1 MTTGDAVQTR
11 KLLSVFR
18 ERPQNLD
25 TERLEQRRQRLVPL
39 LRAEV
44 RTRHAA
50 QKRSARWRRF
60 AGGLAVAATVA
71 LGVGIASRRG
81 ESPPPVANAAG
92 SIVVEGLGGESALWS
107 GAKPH
112 PLVVGET
119 LQDPVRGEVRTEA
132 GWARLR
138 TKQGL
143 SLGLSAATAVDLADL
158 AGAKGERRVFLAR
171 GELSCE
177 VPKLPSGERFVVL
190 TPDARVV
197 VHGTAFSVRIVP
209 GTPSSTC
216 VRVQHGTVS
225 LHRAGKQIV
234 LNGGDSAGCEP
245 PRAVE
250 QPRAAAQV
258 EPMEAEPARR
268 VRRSDPARTEPKK
281 PDSPE
286 VASSTLAKETELL
299 KAALAAERRKDYV
312 AARRNLRVLI
322 SRYPESPLVGD
333 AEQALER
340 VSRHAG
346 GQE

>member
-1 MTTGDAVQTR
+1 MSTGDAAQTR

-18 ERPQNLD
+18 EGPQSLD
-25 TERLEQRRQRLVPL
+25 SERVEQRRERLVPL

-44 RTRHAA
+44 RASHAA
-50 QKRSARWRRF
+50 QKRSVRMRRF
-60 AGGLAVAATVA
+60 AAGLAAAAAVA
-71 LGVGIASRRG
+71 LAIGVASRKHQA
-81 ESPPPVANAAG
+81 SPPVASVGG

-107 GAKPH
+107 GAQPH

-119 LQDPVRGEVRTEA
+119 LKDPVRGEVRTEA

-143 SLGLSAATAVDLADL
+143 SLGLSSATAVDLADL
-158 AGAKGERRVFLAR
+158 AGIKGERRVFLAR

-177 VPKLPSGERFVVL
+177 VPKLPAGEQFVVL

-197 VHGTAFSVRIVP
+197 VHGTAFTVRIVP

-225 LHRAGKQIV
+225 LHRAGKQVV
-234 LNGGDSAGCEP
+234 LNGGDSVGCEAP
-245 PRAVE
+245 PVAAVE
-250 QPRAAAQV
+250 PERRVRSWGPERAAAKQ
-258 EPMEAEPARR
+258 EAPA
-268 VRRSDPARTEPKK
+268 
-281 PDSPE
+281 E
-286 VASSTLAKETELL
+286 VASGTLAKETVLL
-299 KAALAAERRKDYV
+299 QAALAAERRKDYA
-312 AARRNLRVLI
+312 AARRSLRVLI
-322 SRYPESPLVGD
+322 NHYPESPLVGD

-346 GQE
+346 GVD

>member
-1 MTTGDAVQTR
+1 MTTGDAAQTR

-18 ERPQNLD
+18 ERPQSLD
-25 TERLEQRRQRLVPL
+25 TERLEQRRQKLIPL

-50 QKRSARWRRF
+50 QKRSTRWRRF
-60 AGGLAVAATVA
+60 AAGLSVAAAVA
-71 LGVGIASRRG
+71 LGVGIAARRG
-81 ESPPPVANAAG
+81 DSPPPVVSAVG

-119 LQDPVRGEVRTEA
+119 LNDPVRGEVRTEA

-143 SLGLSAATAVDLADL
+143 SLKLLSATAVDLGDL
-158 AGAKGERRVFLAR
+158 AGIKGERRVFLSR

-177 VPKLPSGERFVVL
+177 VPKLPAGEQFVVL

-197 VHGTAFSVRIVP
+197 VHGTAFSVRIMP
-209 GTPSSTC
+209 GAQSSTC

-234 LNGGDSAGCEP
+234 LNGGDSAGCEA
-245 PRAVE
+245 PRAAE
-250 QPRAAAQV
+250 QPRAAVQVPPV
-258 EPMEAEPARR
+258 EPERR
-268 VRRSDPARTEPKK
+268 VRSSGPARTAAEQEEPAEA
-281 PDSPE
+281 PSG
-286 VASSTLAKETELL
+286 TLAKETELL
-299 KAALAAERRKDYV
+299 QAALAAERRKDYA
-312 AARRNLRVLI
+312 AARRHLRVLI
-322 SRYPESPLVGD
+322 RRYPESPLVGD
-333 AEQALER
+333 AEQALDR

-346 GQE
+346 SVD